1 MSAVPTTPGS
11 RLRAKSRRDQR
22 RRFVNK
28 AMEWVAAGAAV
39 LAIAVLAI
47 VVGSVTVRGLQALNL
62 DFFTKST
69 PPQGLG
75 LTTGGMANA
84 IVGTILMVAIGTA
97 IAVPI
102 GVLVALYTNEFAS
115 RSTASFIRLALDI
128 LNGVPSI
135 VIGIF
140 VFGLL
145 VVGHGQAA
153 WIGGFALSL
162 IEIPLIARSSQE
174 VLQLVPSTWRDASAA
189 LGAPKWKTVV
199 TVVIPSALGGI
210 ITGTALAIARV
221 AGETAP
227 ILFASS
233 IAANV
238 VSADVTHAIASLP
251 VQIFVYSESPA
262 PHDHELAWAAALF
275 LLVCVL
281 LSSLVARML
290 LSRTRAKLE
299 GEDIG
304 GIGVGRLLGRL
315 VEPMSRE
322 RKPDPPTS
330 ALP

>member
-1 MSAVPTTPGS
+1 MSALTPTTS
-11 RLRAKSRRDQR
+11 RLRITTSRDKR

-28 AMEWVAAGAAV
+28 AMEWVSAGAAV

-47 VVGSVTVRGLQALNL
+47 VVASVAVRGLQALNL
-62 DFFTKST
+62 DFFTKAT
-69 PPQGLG
+69 PPAGLG

-84 IVGTILMVAIGTA
+84 IVGTMLMVAIGTA
-97 IAVPI
+97 IAVPV
-102 GVLVALYTNEFAS
+102 GVLVALYTNEFAN
-115 RSTASFIRLALDI
+115 RSVSGFIRLALDI
-128 LNGVPSI
+128 LNGIPSI

-153 WIGGFALSL
+153 WIGGFALSI

-189 LGAPKWKTVV
+189 LGAPRWKTVM

-233 IAANV
+233 IAANA
-238 VSADVTHAIASLP
+238 VSVDVTHAIASLP

-299 GEDIG
+299 GEEVG
-304 GIGVGRLLGRL
+304 SIGVGRMLGRII
-315 VEPMSRE
+315 EPMRQGE
-322 RKPDPPTS
+322 KEEPPTS